1 MLTGLGLWS
10 FKGDI
15 SSKRQA
21 IGLYWQDVIWIIIF
35 TVVYLFVYAP
45 IINYLKIKYKIC
57 LLTLLIEYMADSQI
71 LGSPQKC
78 ASVANEH
85 VTK

>member
-15 SSKRQA
+15 SSKRHSVVVET
-21 IGLYWQDVIWIIIF
+21 IGLKQHNVVETIGLWHFVDVIWIIIF

-45 IINYLKIKYKIC
+45 IPY
-57 LLTLLIEYMADSQI
+57 
-71 LGSPQKC
+71 
-78 ASVANEH
+78 
-85 VTK
+85 